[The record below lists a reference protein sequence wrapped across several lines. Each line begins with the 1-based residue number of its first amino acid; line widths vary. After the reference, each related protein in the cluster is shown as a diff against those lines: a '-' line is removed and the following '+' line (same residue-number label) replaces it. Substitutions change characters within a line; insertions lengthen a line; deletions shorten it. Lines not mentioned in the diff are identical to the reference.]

1 MKDFKIACVYFW
13 KYLKQYWV
21 AVTIMIVLTLLA
33 TFFQVIAPIYMGNA
47 VTALTK
53 YVARLADPATRAS
66 ASMATFYTALKLMA
80 LYFLLN
86 VLAQF
91 IAWMIMSKFNA
102 DATNGMRKNLFAK
115 LQRMKIRYFDTH
127 QDGKILSL
135 FTSDID
141 NIFNAL
147 NNAVFEIVS
156 QGALYIGTLIMMFS
170 INVKLALITVAS
182 TPFVLVI
189 ALVIMSKAR
198 KYLDAQQDEI
208 SNLNGYVNEQI
219 NGEQVILSNGLQQE
233 SIAGFKKYN
242 RRVKDTMFKG
252 QFYSGLLFPLMQGL
266 SLLNLAI
273 VIVGGIWLIVADS
286 MNTATGLGLIVMFV
300 QYSQTYFQPLTQ
312 LTSIY
317 SMIQLAL
324 TGAKRLAKVEAQP
337 EEDLVLDG
345 KKQEDLRS
353 KVALNDVHF
362 SYDEGKEILHGIDL
376 SVKKGQMLA
385 LVGPTGSGK
394 TTTMNLFNRFYDVDS
409 GTITFDGVD
418 VRDLTLKSLRSKV
431 GIVLQDSLL
440 FTGTIA
446 ENIKYGKPDASDEE
460 MIFAAKQAQIHD
472 FIMSLPEGYATRVSD
487 EQSIFST
494 GQKQLVSIARTLL
507 SDPDFL
513 ILDEATSNVDTV
525 TEEKIQ
531 QAMDAVLA
539 DRTSFVIAHRLKTII
554 NCEVKAMIRY
564 QDVGMKYGE
573 NTILEHIDLEI
584 DAGEFFVL
592 VGPSG
597 SGKTTL
603 LRMLNQLTLPT
614 QGDIYLNNKKIKE
627 YDKQKLR
634 LNTGY
639 VLQDSSLFPNLT
651 LEDNITI
658 QLEQLGVT
666 KEKRRARAA
675 ELLKSVELDPKVFA
689 KRKPAEL
696 SGGQKQRVAIVRA
709 LATKPDL
716 VLMDESF
723 SALDPVLRRQSQD
736 LILDLHQK
744 LKPTIVFV
752 THDMQEALRLGD
764 RIAVLHAGHLQQVGT
779 PTQIMQQ
786 PANDFVKDFFDP
798 ECPHFW
804 NLEYLLQTA
813 YPTKIADAKNAVE
826 LESFDDLLTQL
837 QKTPELRFTY
847 QAQTYQLTY
856 QGLLAY
862 LAEQGGRR

>member
-1 MKDFKIACVYFW
+1 MKDFKIACGYFW
-13 KYLKQYWV
+13 KYLKQYWL

-47 VTALTK
+47 VTVLTK
-53 YVARLADPATRAS
+53 YVAQLADPVTRAS
-66 ASMATFYTALKLMA
+66 ASMAAFCTALKLMA

-156 QGALYIGTLIMMFS
+156 QGALYIGTLIVMFS

-242 RRVKDTMFKG
+242 QRVKDTMFKG

-324 TGAKRLAKVEAQP
+324 TGARRLAKVEAQA

-345 KKQEDLRS
+345 KKQEGLRS

-376 SVKKGQMLA
+376 SVDKGQMLA

-394 TTTMNLFNRFYDVDS
+394 TTTINLFNRFYDVDS
-409 GTITFDGVD
+409 GSVTFDGVD

-446 ENIKYGKPDASDEE
+446 DNIKYGKPDASDEE
-460 MIFAAKQAQIHD
+460 MIAAAKQAQIHD
-472 FIMSLPEGYATRVSD
+472 FVVSLPDGYATKVSD

-539 DRTSFVIAHRLKTII
+539 GRTSFVIAHRLKTIV
-554 NCEVKAMIRY
+554 NA
-564 QDVGMKYGE
+564 
-573 NTILEHIDLEI
+573 
-584 DAGEFFVL
+584 
-592 VGPSG
+592 
-597 SGKTTL
+597 
-603 LRMLNQLTLPT
+603 
-614 QGDIYLNNKKIKE
+614 
-627 YDKQKLR
+627 DK
-634 LNTGY
+634 
-639 VLQDSSLFPNLT
+639 
-651 LEDNITI
+651 
-658 QLEQLGVT
+658 
-666 KEKRRARAA
+666 
-675 ELLKSVELDPKVFA
+675 
-689 KRKPAEL
+689 
-696 SGGQKQRVAIVRA
+696 
-709 LATKPDL
+709 
-716 VLMDESF
+716 
-723 SALDPVLRRQSQD
+723 
-736 LILDLHQK
+736 
-744 LKPTIVFV
+744 
-752 THDMQEALRLGD
+752 
-764 RIAVLHAGHLQQVGT
+764 IAVLRDGNV
-779 PTQIMQQ
+779 I
-786 PANDFVKDFFDP
+786 
-798 ECPHFW
+798 
-804 NLEYLLQTA
+804 
-813 YPTKIADAKNAVE
+813 
-826 LESFDDLLTQL
+826 
-837 QKTPELRFTY
+837 
-847 QAQTYQLTY
+847 
-856 QGLLAY
+856 
-862 LAEQGGRR
+862 EQGSHAELIAQKGFYYDLYTNQMVLD

>member
-1 MKDFKIACVYFW
+1 MKDFKIACGYFW
-13 KYLKQYWV
+13 KYLKQYWL

-53 YVARLADPATRAS
+53 YVAQLADPVTRAS
-66 ASMATFYTALKLMA
+66 ASMAAFYTALKLMA

-156 QGALYIGTLIMMFS
+156 QGALYIGTLIVMFS

-242 RRVKDTMFKG
+242 QRVKDTMFKG

-300 QYSQTYFQPLTQ
+300 QYSQTYFQSLTQ

-324 TGAKRLAKVEAQP
+324 TGARRLAKVEAQA

-345 KKQEDLRS
+345 KKQEGLRS

-376 SVKKGQMLA
+376 SVDKGQMLA

-409 GTITFDGVD
+409 GSVTFDGVD

-446 ENIKYGKPDASDEE
+446 DNIKYGKPDASDEE
-460 MIFAAKQAQIHD
+460 MIAAAKQAQIHD
-472 FIMSLPEGYATRVSD
+472 FVVSLPDGYATKVSD

-539 DRTSFVIAHRLKTII
+539 GRTSFVIAHRLKTIV
-554 NCEVKAMIRY
+554 NA
-564 QDVGMKYGE
+564 
-573 NTILEHIDLEI
+573 
-584 DAGEFFVL
+584 
-592 VGPSG
+592 
-597 SGKTTL
+597 
-603 LRMLNQLTLPT
+603 
-614 QGDIYLNNKKIKE
+614 
-627 YDKQKLR
+627 DK
-634 LNTGY
+634 
-639 VLQDSSLFPNLT
+639 
-651 LEDNITI
+651 
-658 QLEQLGVT
+658 
-666 KEKRRARAA
+666 
-675 ELLKSVELDPKVFA
+675 
-689 KRKPAEL
+689 
-696 SGGQKQRVAIVRA
+696 
-709 LATKPDL
+709 
-716 VLMDESF
+716 
-723 SALDPVLRRQSQD
+723 
-736 LILDLHQK
+736 
-744 LKPTIVFV
+744 
-752 THDMQEALRLGD
+752 
-764 RIAVLHAGHLQQVGT
+764 IAVLRDGNV
-779 PTQIMQQ
+779 I
-786 PANDFVKDFFDP
+786 
-798 ECPHFW
+798 
-804 NLEYLLQTA
+804 
-813 YPTKIADAKNAVE
+813 
-826 LESFDDLLTQL
+826 
-837 QKTPELRFTY
+837 
-847 QAQTYQLTY
+847 
-856 QGLLAY
+856 
-862 LAEQGGRR
+862 EQGSHAELIAQKGFYYDLYTNQMVLD

>member
-1 MKDFKIACVYFW
+1 MKDFKIACGYFW
-13 KYLKQYWV
+13 KYLKQYWL

-53 YVARLADPATRAS
+53 YVAQLADPATRAS
-66 ASMATFYTALKLMA
+66 ASMIAFYTALKLMA

-156 QGALYIGTLIMMFS
+156 QGALYIGTLIVMFS

-242 RRVKDTMFKG
+242 QRVKDTMFKG

-345 KKQEDLRS
+345 KKQEGLRS

-409 GTITFDGVD
+409 GTITFDGID

-539 DRTSFVIAHRLKTII
+539 GRTSFVIAHRLKTII
-554 NCEVKAMIRY
+554 NA
-564 QDVGMKYGE
+564 
-573 NTILEHIDLEI
+573 
-584 DAGEFFVL
+584 
-592 VGPSG
+592 
-597 SGKTTL
+597 
-603 LRMLNQLTLPT
+603 
-614 QGDIYLNNKKIKE
+614 
-627 YDKQKLR
+627 DK
-634 LNTGY
+634 
-639 VLQDSSLFPNLT
+639 
-651 LEDNITI
+651 
-658 QLEQLGVT
+658 
-666 KEKRRARAA
+666 
-675 ELLKSVELDPKVFA
+675 
-689 KRKPAEL
+689 
-696 SGGQKQRVAIVRA
+696 
-709 LATKPDL
+709 
-716 VLMDESF
+716 
-723 SALDPVLRRQSQD
+723 
-736 LILDLHQK
+736 
-744 LKPTIVFV
+744 
-752 THDMQEALRLGD
+752 
-764 RIAVLHAGHLQQVGT
+764 IAVLRDGNV
-779 PTQIMQQ
+779 I
-786 PANDFVKDFFDP
+786 
-798 ECPHFW
+798 
-804 NLEYLLQTA
+804 
-813 YPTKIADAKNAVE
+813 
-826 LESFDDLLTQL
+826 
-837 QKTPELRFTY
+837 
-847 QAQTYQLTY
+847 
-856 QGLLAY
+856 
-862 LAEQGGRR
+862 EQGSHAELIAQKGFYYDLYTNQMVLD

>member
-1 MKDFKIACVYFW
+1 MKDFKIACGYFW
-13 KYLKQYWV
+13 KYLKQYWL

-53 YVARLADPATRAS
+53 YVAQLADPATRAS
-66 ASMATFYTALKLMA
+66 ASMNAFYTALKLMA

-156 QGALYIGTLIMMFS
+156 QGALYIGTLIVMFS

-242 RRVKDTMFKG
+242 QRVKDTMFKG

-324 TGAKRLAKVEAQP
+324 TGARRLAKVEAQA

-345 KKQEDLRS
+345 KKQEGLRS

-409 GTITFDGVD
+409 GSVTFDGVD

-446 ENIKYGKPDASDEE
+446 DNIKYGKPDASDEE
-460 MIFAAKQAQIHD
+460 MIAAAKQAQIHD
-472 FIMSLPEGYATRVSD
+472 FVVSLPDGYATKVSD

-539 DRTSFVIAHRLKTII
+539 GRTSFVIAHRLKTIV
-554 NCEVKAMIRY
+554 NA
-564 QDVGMKYGE
+564 
-573 NTILEHIDLEI
+573 
-584 DAGEFFVL
+584 
-592 VGPSG
+592 
-597 SGKTTL
+597 
-603 LRMLNQLTLPT
+603 
-614 QGDIYLNNKKIKE
+614 
-627 YDKQKLR
+627 DK
-634 LNTGY
+634 
-639 VLQDSSLFPNLT
+639 
-651 LEDNITI
+651 
-658 QLEQLGVT
+658 
-666 KEKRRARAA
+666 
-675 ELLKSVELDPKVFA
+675 
-689 KRKPAEL
+689 
-696 SGGQKQRVAIVRA
+696 
-709 LATKPDL
+709 
-716 VLMDESF
+716 
-723 SALDPVLRRQSQD
+723 
-736 LILDLHQK
+736 
-744 LKPTIVFV
+744 
-752 THDMQEALRLGD
+752 
-764 RIAVLHAGHLQQVGT
+764 IAVLRDGNV
-779 PTQIMQQ
+779 I
-786 PANDFVKDFFDP
+786 
-798 ECPHFW
+798 
-804 NLEYLLQTA
+804 
-813 YPTKIADAKNAVE
+813 
-826 LESFDDLLTQL
+826 
-837 QKTPELRFTY
+837 
-847 QAQTYQLTY
+847 
-856 QGLLAY
+856 
-862 LAEQGGRR
+862 EQGSHAELIAQKGFYYDLYTNQMVLD

>member
-1 MKDFKIACVYFW
+1 MKDFKIACGYFW
-13 KYLKQYWV
+13 KYLKQYWL

-53 YVARLADPATRAS
+53 YVAQLADPATRAS
-66 ASMATFYTALKLMA
+66 ASMIAFYTALKLMA

-156 QGALYIGTLIMMFS
+156 QGALYIGTLIVMFS

-219 NGEQVILSNGLQQE
+219 NGEQVILSNGIQQE

-242 RRVKDTMFKG
+242 QRVKDTMFKG

-539 DRTSFVIAHRLKTII
+539 GRTSFVIAHRLKTII
-554 NCEVKAMIRY
+554 NA
-564 QDVGMKYGE
+564 
-573 NTILEHIDLEI
+573 
-584 DAGEFFVL
+584 
-592 VGPSG
+592 
-597 SGKTTL
+597 
-603 LRMLNQLTLPT
+603 
-614 QGDIYLNNKKIKE
+614 
-627 YDKQKLR
+627 DK
-634 LNTGY
+634 
-639 VLQDSSLFPNLT
+639 
-651 LEDNITI
+651 
-658 QLEQLGVT
+658 
-666 KEKRRARAA
+666 
-675 ELLKSVELDPKVFA
+675 
-689 KRKPAEL
+689 
-696 SGGQKQRVAIVRA
+696 
-709 LATKPDL
+709 
-716 VLMDESF
+716 
-723 SALDPVLRRQSQD
+723 
-736 LILDLHQK
+736 
-744 LKPTIVFV
+744 
-752 THDMQEALRLGD
+752 
-764 RIAVLHAGHLQQVGT
+764 IAVLRDGNV
-779 PTQIMQQ
+779 I
-786 PANDFVKDFFDP
+786 
-798 ECPHFW
+798 
-804 NLEYLLQTA
+804 
-813 YPTKIADAKNAVE
+813 
-826 LESFDDLLTQL
+826 
-837 QKTPELRFTY
+837 
-847 QAQTYQLTY
+847 
-856 QGLLAY
+856 
-862 LAEQGGRR
+862 EQGSHAELIAQKGFYYDLYTNQMVLD

>member
-1 MKDFKIACVYFW
+1 MKDFKIACGYFW
-13 KYLKQYWV
+13 KYLKQYWL

-53 YVARLADPATRAS
+53 YVAQLADPATRAS
-66 ASMATFYTALKLMA
+66 ASMIAFYTALKLMA

-147 NNAVFEIVS
+147 NDAVFEIVS
-156 QGALYIGTLIMMFS
+156 QGALYIGTLIVMFS

-242 RRVKDTMFKG
+242 QRVKDTMFKG

-345 KKQEDLRS
+345 KKQEGLRS

-409 GTITFDGVD
+409 GTVTFDGVD

-446 ENIKYGKPDASDEE
+446 ENIKYGAPNASDEE

-472 FIMSLPEGYATRVSD
+472 FIMSLPEGYATKVSD

-531 QAMDAVLA
+531 QAMDAVLVG
-539 DRTSFVIAHRLKTII
+539 RTSFVIAHRLKTII
-554 NCEVKAMIRY
+554 NA
-564 QDVGMKYGE
+564 
-573 NTILEHIDLEI
+573 
-584 DAGEFFVL
+584 
-592 VGPSG
+592 
-597 SGKTTL
+597 
-603 LRMLNQLTLPT
+603 
-614 QGDIYLNNKKIKE
+614 
-627 YDKQKLR
+627 DK
-634 LNTGY
+634 
-639 VLQDSSLFPNLT
+639 
-651 LEDNITI
+651 
-658 QLEQLGVT
+658 
-666 KEKRRARAA
+666 
-675 ELLKSVELDPKVFA
+675 
-689 KRKPAEL
+689 
-696 SGGQKQRVAIVRA
+696 
-709 LATKPDL
+709 
-716 VLMDESF
+716 
-723 SALDPVLRRQSQD
+723 
-736 LILDLHQK
+736 
-744 LKPTIVFV
+744 
-752 THDMQEALRLGD
+752 
-764 RIAVLHAGHLQQVGT
+764 IAVLRDGNV
-779 PTQIMQQ
+779 I
-786 PANDFVKDFFDP
+786 
-798 ECPHFW
+798 
-804 NLEYLLQTA
+804 
-813 YPTKIADAKNAVE
+813 
-826 LESFDDLLTQL
+826 
-837 QKTPELRFTY
+837 
-847 QAQTYQLTY
+847 
-856 QGLLAY
+856 
-862 LAEQGGRR
+862 EQGSHAKLIAQKGFYYDLYTNQMVLD

>member
-1 MKDFKIACVYFW
+1 MKDFKIACGYFW
-13 KYLKQYWV
+13 KYLKQYWL

-53 YVARLADPATRAS
+53 YVAQLADPATRAS
-66 ASMATFYTALKLMA
+66 ASMIAFYTALKLMA

-156 QGALYIGTLIMMFS
+156 QGALYIGTLIVMFS

-242 RRVKDTMFKG
+242 QRVKDTMFKG
-252 QFYSGLLFPLMQGL
+252 QFYSGLLFLLMQGL

-539 DRTSFVIAHRLKTII
+539 GRTSFVIAHRLKTII
-554 NCEVKAMIRY
+554 NA
-564 QDVGMKYGE
+564 
-573 NTILEHIDLEI
+573 
-584 DAGEFFVL
+584 
-592 VGPSG
+592 
-597 SGKTTL
+597 
-603 LRMLNQLTLPT
+603 
-614 QGDIYLNNKKIKE
+614 
-627 YDKQKLR
+627 DK
-634 LNTGY
+634 
-639 VLQDSSLFPNLT
+639 
-651 LEDNITI
+651 
-658 QLEQLGVT
+658 
-666 KEKRRARAA
+666 
-675 ELLKSVELDPKVFA
+675 
-689 KRKPAEL
+689 
-696 SGGQKQRVAIVRA
+696 
-709 LATKPDL
+709 
-716 VLMDESF
+716 
-723 SALDPVLRRQSQD
+723 
-736 LILDLHQK
+736 
-744 LKPTIVFV
+744 
-752 THDMQEALRLGD
+752 
-764 RIAVLHAGHLQQVGT
+764 IAVLRDGNV
-779 PTQIMQQ
+779 I
-786 PANDFVKDFFDP
+786 
-798 ECPHFW
+798 
-804 NLEYLLQTA
+804 
-813 YPTKIADAKNAVE
+813 
-826 LESFDDLLTQL
+826 
-837 QKTPELRFTY
+837 
-847 QAQTYQLTY
+847 
-856 QGLLAY
+856 
-862 LAEQGGRR
+862 EQGSHAELIAQKGFYYDLYTNQMVLD

>member
-1 MKDFKIACVYFW
+1 MKDFKIACAYFW

-53 YVARLADPATRAS
+53 YVAQLADPATRAS
-66 ASMATFYTALKLMA
+66 ASMIAFYTALKLMA

-156 QGALYIGTLIMMFS
+156 QGALYIGTLIVMFS

-242 RRVKDTMFKG
+242 QRVKDTMFKG

-324 TGAKRLAKVEAQP
+324 TGARRLAKVEAQP

-362 SYDEGKEILHGIDL
+362 SYGEGKEILHGIDL

-539 DRTSFVIAHRLKTII
+539 GRTSFVIAHRLKTII
-554 NCEVKAMIRY
+554 NA
-564 QDVGMKYGE
+564 
-573 NTILEHIDLEI
+573 
-584 DAGEFFVL
+584 
-592 VGPSG
+592 
-597 SGKTTL
+597 
-603 LRMLNQLTLPT
+603 
-614 QGDIYLNNKKIKE
+614 
-627 YDKQKLR
+627 DK
-634 LNTGY
+634 
-639 VLQDSSLFPNLT
+639 
-651 LEDNITI
+651 
-658 QLEQLGVT
+658 
-666 KEKRRARAA
+666 
-675 ELLKSVELDPKVFA
+675 
-689 KRKPAEL
+689 
-696 SGGQKQRVAIVRA
+696 
-709 LATKPDL
+709 
-716 VLMDESF
+716 
-723 SALDPVLRRQSQD
+723 
-736 LILDLHQK
+736 
-744 LKPTIVFV
+744 
-752 THDMQEALRLGD
+752 
-764 RIAVLHAGHLQQVGT
+764 IAVLRDGNV
-779 PTQIMQQ
+779 I
-786 PANDFVKDFFDP
+786 
-798 ECPHFW
+798 
-804 NLEYLLQTA
+804 
-813 YPTKIADAKNAVE
+813 
-826 LESFDDLLTQL
+826 
-837 QKTPELRFTY
+837 
-847 QAQTYQLTY
+847 
-856 QGLLAY
+856 
-862 LAEQGGRR
+862 EQGSHAELIAQKGFYYDLYTNQMVLD

>member
-1 MKDFKIACVYFW
+1 MKDFKIACGYFW
-13 KYLKQYWV
+13 KYLKQYWL

-53 YVARLADPATRAS
+53 YVAQLADPATRAS
-66 ASMATFYTALKLMA
+66 ASMIAFYTALKLMA

-156 QGALYIGTLIMMFS
+156 QGALYIGTLIVMFS

-208 SNLNGYVNEQI
+208 SNLNGYVNELI
-219 NGEQVILSNGLQQE
+219 NAEQVILSNGLQQE

-242 RRVKDTMFKG
+242 QRVKDTMFKG

-324 TGAKRLAKVEAQP
+324 TGARRLAKVEAQP

-539 DRTSFVIAHRLKTII
+539 GRTSFVIAHRLKTII
-554 NCEVKAMIRY
+554 NA
-564 QDVGMKYGE
+564 
-573 NTILEHIDLEI
+573 
-584 DAGEFFVL
+584 
-592 VGPSG
+592 
-597 SGKTTL
+597 
-603 LRMLNQLTLPT
+603 
-614 QGDIYLNNKKIKE
+614 
-627 YDKQKLR
+627 DK
-634 LNTGY
+634 
-639 VLQDSSLFPNLT
+639 
-651 LEDNITI
+651 
-658 QLEQLGVT
+658 
-666 KEKRRARAA
+666 
-675 ELLKSVELDPKVFA
+675 
-689 KRKPAEL
+689 
-696 SGGQKQRVAIVRA
+696 
-709 LATKPDL
+709 
-716 VLMDESF
+716 
-723 SALDPVLRRQSQD
+723 
-736 LILDLHQK
+736 
-744 LKPTIVFV
+744 
-752 THDMQEALRLGD
+752 
-764 RIAVLHAGHLQQVGT
+764 IAVLRDGNV
-779 PTQIMQQ
+779 I
-786 PANDFVKDFFDP
+786 
-798 ECPHFW
+798 
-804 NLEYLLQTA
+804 
-813 YPTKIADAKNAVE
+813 
-826 LESFDDLLTQL
+826 
-837 QKTPELRFTY
+837 
-847 QAQTYQLTY
+847 
-856 QGLLAY
+856 
-862 LAEQGGRR
+862 EQGSHAELIAQKGFYYDLYTNQMVLD